1 MSTQYIVF
9 ENIIQEIN
17 DSVTKVIRCVTHY
30 RSLILL
36 NANQSFNRET
46 YGKAILSGDQCEL
59 NDWIGRLKNC
69 NLRVGFAVQSFPL
82 LPILDV
88 CKRRSPLFRP
98 SSLIARMRY
107 SRRSSFAC
115 YRRRSRVIAWAFI
128 AHVALIISKHLAR
141 VNRRANFATNTPDY
155 LTLSLSVS
163 FICNIYI

>member
-59 NDWIGRLKNC
+59 ND
-69 NLRVGFAVQSFPL
+69 
-82 LPILDV
+82 
-88 CKRRSPLFRP
+88 
-98 SSLIARMRY
+98 
-107 SRRSSFAC
+107 
-115 YRRRSRVIAWAFI
+115 
-128 AHVALIISKHLAR
+128 
-141 VNRRANFATNTPDY
+141 
-155 LTLSLSVS
+155 
-163 FICNIYI
+163 